1 MLGDLEGFIVF
12 IPFIYLGLAAVAYL
26 IMRKHY
32 P

>member
-12 IPFIYLGLAAVAYL
+12 IPFIYLAMAGAAYL
-26 IMRKHY
+26 VMRRKI